1 LNTKGDMF
9 HDFTSLH
16 YVPTNIRKVRVT
28 LKGRVI
34 LQYQVAKLALKRYSL
49 VRTLIGMMK
58 TAYSPGV

>member
-1 LNTKGDMF
+1 MF

-58 TAYSPGV
+58 